1 MKLSLLLAAAI
12 SLASISFIPSQTV
25 RASSFEEQELNQHQF
40 AVIAAPYRHG
50 YNLVVLEQI
59 PGQQKCWAETGNSP
73 TVIEPLFLNF
83 DFTNACKRNSDS
95 NNYSIRLNGRDHG
108 LDYLTDIV
116 EQAGELHLI
125 GVPRD
130 RSLPQLH
137 IGRTHGL
144 SSGSLKIILNPEWR
158 LTKRIYG
165 DRATD
170 HVYLSKGSDSS
181 DKLVSHA
188 VESVTPTSQQP
199 YYPQVAPTTP
209 VAQPVPT
216 YQQPIYQQPVY
227 QQPVYQQPVYQQP
240 LPQQQPL
247 YPVQL
252 PQQPVGNYQQPVYP
266 TQPVNNGYRQY

>member
-1 MKLSLLLAAAI
+1 MPTI
-12 SLASISFIPSQTV
+12 SI
-25 RASSFEEQELNQHQF
+25 
-40 AVIAAPYRHG
+40 
-50 YNLVVLEQI
+50 
-59 PGQQKCWAETGNSP
+59 C
-73 TVIEPLFLNF
+73 
-83 DFTNACKRNSDS
+83 
-95 NNYSIRLNGRDHG
+95 SIRLNGRDYG

-116 EQAGELHLI
+116 EQDGELHLI

-137 IGRTHGL
+137 IVRTHGL

-170 HVYLSKGSDSS
+170 HLYLSKGSDSS

-188 VESVTPTSQQP
+188 VESVTPTSQKP

-209 VAQPVPT
+209 IAQPVPT

-227 QQPVYQQPVYQQP
+227 QQPVS
-240 LPQQQPL
+240 
-247 YPVQL
+247 
-252 PQQPVGNYQQPVYP
+252 
-266 TQPVNNGYRQY
+266 NNLSISNPYHNSNPSIPFNSHNSQSVIINNLSILHNQ

>member
-95 NNYSIRLNGRDHG
+95 NNYSIRLNGRDYG

-116 EQAGELHLI
+116 EQDGELHII

-130 RSLPQLH
+130 RSLPQLYEVRL
-137 IGRTHGL
+137 IT
-144 SSGSLKIILNPEWR
+144 SSKILAFSFAPLRLCARLKIYAILFFLE
-158 LTKRIYG
+158 LI
-165 DRATD
+165 
-170 HVYLSKGSDSS
+170 
-181 DKLVSHA
+181 
-188 VESVTPTSQQP
+188 
-199 YYPQVAPTTP
+199 
-209 VAQPVPT
+209 
-216 YQQPIYQQPVY
+216 
-227 QQPVYQQPVYQQP
+227 
-240 LPQQQPL
+240 
-247 YPVQL
+247 
-252 PQQPVGNYQQPVYP
+252 
-266 TQPVNNGYRQY
+266 